1 MNLPQIPP
9 DKANHALYGAMLF
22 SAALAVTRNPL
33 IAAAVVVVAAAA
45 KEASDAIINYRTT
58 GDPMHGPHGVEFL
71 DFAATCFGGV
81 LAALPLVIMRF

>member
-1 MNLPQIPP
+1 MNLPQLPQ
-9 DKANHALYGAMLF
+9 DKANHALWGAIIF
-22 SAALAVTRNPL
+22 IAALAVTRTPL